1 MGKRATITSSHLDTM
16 KARKPDAET
25 PKSHATM
32 SAGAVVT
39 EPKASDTRRAQTLRM
54 NDAAWR
60 QLKIMAMDERKT
72 MHDMITEGINL
83 VFEKYGQPPVA

>member
-1 MGKRATITSSHLDTM
+1 M
-16 KARKPDAET
+16 KARKPDTGTAESQATT
-25 PKSHATM
+25 PPKP
-32 SAGAVVT
+32 AGA
-39 EPKASDTRRAQTLRM
+39 EPKALDTRRAQTLRL